1 MACTSPAD
9 PSPAADA
16 GAAHVASHASRKAVP
31 AGTRPIRDANTSIT
45 LPIGE
50 NRKNEWVLECLIVFI
65 PIIIINVCQT
75 FFFDRL
81 HTGCPRPVLATTC
94 LLPASAGIIITVHR
108 YLLR

>member
-1 MACTSPAD
+1 M
-9 PSPAADA
+9 
-16 GAAHVASHASRKAVP
+16 ASHASRKAVP
-31 AGTRPIRDANTSIT
+31 AGMRPIRDANTSVT

-65 PIIIINVCQT
+65 PIIIINVCQI
-75 FFFDRL
+75 FFFDRPRA
-81 HTGCPRPVLATTC
+81 GCQRPVLATTC